1 MVRVWDAP
9 VRVLHWALVASVV
22 LAWTTTAWFG
32 QWHKAVGYAGLAVL
46 VARVAWGFVGS
57 RHARFAQFV
66 RGAGPTWRYLKLA
79 LRGREPRHVG
89 HNPLGACMVLAMI
102 ACLSGLAFTGWLYTT
117 DRFWGDE
124 TVERIHLA
132 LAWTIVVLAVL
143 HVTGVVI
150 ASVRHRENLVAAMAT
165 GDKRE
170 ARGSDIE

>member
-1 MVRVWDAP
+1 MVRVWDVP

-22 LAWTTTAWFG
+22 LAWTTTEWFG

-57 RHARFAQFV
+57 RHARFAQFL

-79 LRGREPRHVG
+79 LRGREPRHLG

-102 ACLSGLAFTGWLYTT
+102 ACLSGLALSGWLYTT

-143 HVTGVVI
+143 HVAGVVI
-150 ASVRHRENLVAAMAT
+150 ASVRHRENLVVAMAT